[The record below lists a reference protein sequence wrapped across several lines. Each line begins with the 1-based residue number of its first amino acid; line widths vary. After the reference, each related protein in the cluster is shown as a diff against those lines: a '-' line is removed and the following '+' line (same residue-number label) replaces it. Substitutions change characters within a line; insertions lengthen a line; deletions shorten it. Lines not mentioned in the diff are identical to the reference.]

1 MAWRIARWTGIALVA
16 LVVLGGLLVVGV
28 NTGPGR
34 QFLVARLSGYTLA
47 SGLKFDVGRL
57 DGSLYGELVIRDLR
71 VSDQRGVF
79 ATVPV
84 ARLDWRPFAY
94 LNKHVDIRTFSAPL
108 VTVARLPVLKDVPTD
123 PNTPTLPDL
132 DIDIGRLKIDRL
144 VLLAP
149 VAGTRQIASIDTKA
163 HIADARAQLNGRAR
177 SSMGDSVAFVVDAV
191 PDQDRLVLD
200 ARVLAPT
207 RGTIARL
214 AGLKAPLAAT
224 LGGRGSWKSWDGSIR
239 ATLGGAPMAT
249 LALTGRSGRFTLKG
263 PTRPGLILTGPV
275 ERLTA
280 PILNV
285 DAAVALQDRRADTR
299 IALRSEALAVDANG
313 LLDLARSR
321 FERVRVDAQLLKPG
335 SIAPNL
341 NGNDVRLALALDGA
355 FARPV
360 VGYTLSARTIGFGA
374 TVVEGLSARGQARVD
389 SDRILI
395 PVAARARRVTG
406 LNAAAGALLTN
417 VAINGDLAI
426 NGTTALSDNLRI
438 RSDKIDATAAVVANL
453 STGVY
458 RGALQGRV
466 NDYLVDGVG
475 IIDLTTKVDLVSV
488 ASGGF
493 GLKGH
498 VAAQTVKITNEGAR
512 NFLGGRTVVSTDLG
526 FAPDGVIAIR
536 NLRLSAPEFRITSG
550 EGSYRPDGAIVFRGA
565 AYSTRYGPLVA
576 SVTGTAQTP
585 LVRLRA
591 KRPGLGVGLADVD
604 ATIRGTGAGYAVKAT
619 GGSSY
624 GPFSADVLVRA
635 GKGPLAIDVN
645 RARFAE
651 IDFVGRIVQSPAGP
665 FAGRLTANGRGLSGT
680 VLLAAQGKVQRA
692 DIDATA
698 NTARIPGGMPI
709 TIGRAIVRATA
720 ILYPDAPSIVGDVQ
734 VAGARQGEFVV
745 KTARAKV
752 DYRGGR
758 GTAQLVASGQSGTSF
773 DLAANAQL
781 SPKLWRIAVQGR
793 AGTVAFRLAQPA
805 QIRIDGARYQL
816 LPATIVLPQ
825 GRVDLA
831 GRYGDGLSAQARFQ
845 NLDLALINA
854 FSPGLGVGGRGTG
867 SLDYVQPRGVSVPQ
881 ADLRLDIVN
890 FTRAGV
896 VAVSEPVNIAA
907 IGQLRGDGGTVGA
920 LIRRRGALIGRVQ
933 ARLAPLGAGSNISE
947 RLFAAPLSGGIRYNG
962 PAEVLWSL
970 AAIPNQQV
978 TGQIGVAADFRG
990 RLGQP
995 QLTGVLRANDLTYDN
1010 DTYGTRIRSIR
1021 LDGRFTNDRLEL
1033 TSFSGRAG
1041 DGTVQASGS
1050 VGFAADSGF
1059 PIDIR
1064 ATLANARLARGDA
1077 LGATATGTIAVTND
1091 KANGARI
1098 TGDLRLPEVR
1108 YQVVRQGA
1116 AEIAELSGV
1125 RRRGTTLAAARAE
1138 TTDAASPPGLFKLDL
1153 RVRAPNRV
1161 FVSGMGLEAEW
1172 STDLRVTGTS
1182 AQPIVTGDVQLV
1194 RGTYSFAGKRFDL
1207 DNASKITFAGG
1218 RVIDPQLSINAAT
1231 TVNGITATI
1240 AISGTAQRPNIVFGS
1255 SPALPQDEVLSRLL
1269 FGTSVTSLSATQAL
1283 QLAAA
1288 LNSLRGSGGGLNPLG
1303 KLRSVTGIDRLRI
1316 LGADQSTGRG
1326 TAIAAG
1332 QYISNNIYIEIITD
1346 ARGFTATQ
1354 LEISL
1359 SRALSI
1365 LSQAGGSGSTNATL
1379 RYSKDY

>member
-16 LVVLGGLLVVGV
+16 LVVLAGIAVLGLD
-28 NTGPGR
+28 TGPGR
-34 QFLVARLSGYTLA
+34 QFVAARLNGYTLE
-47 SGLKFDVGRL
+47 SGLKVELGRL
-57 DGSLYGELVIRDLR
+57 DGSLYGELIIRDLR
-71 VSDQRGVF
+71 VSDQQGVF
-79 ATVPV
+79 ASVPLT
-84 ARLDWRPFAY
+84 RLDWRPFAY
-94 LNKHVDIRTFSAPL
+94 LNKHVDIRALGAPL
-108 VTVARLPVLKDVPTD
+108 VTVARLPVLKDVSD
-123 PNTPTLPDL
+123 PNAPILPDL

-144 VLLAP
+144 VLLAA
-149 VAGTRQIASIDTKA
+149 VAGTRQVASIDA
-163 HIADARAQLNGRAR
+163 RANIADARVQLKGRAE
-177 SSMGDSVAFVVDAV
+177 SSMGDAVAFVVDAV

-200 ARVLAPT
+200 SRLVAPA
-207 RGTIARL
+207 RGTIAGL

-224 LGGRGSWKSWDGSIR
+224 LGGRGGWKNWTGTLR
-239 ATLGGAPMAT
+239 ATLDGQPLAA
-249 LALTGRSGRFTLKG
+249 LALTGRSGRFTIKG
-263 PTRPGLILTGPV
+263 PTRPGLILAGPV

-280 PILNV
+280 PTLDV

-341 NGNDVRLALALDGA
+341 NGNDVRLALALDGP

-360 VGYTLSARTIGFGA
+360 VSYTLRARTIGFGA
-374 TVVEGLSARGQARVD
+374 TVVEGLSAGGEARID

-395 PVAARARRVTG
+395 PVAGRARRVTG

-426 NGTTALSDNLRI
+426 SGTTALSDNLRI

-498 VAAQTVKITNEGAR
+498 VVAQTVKITNEGAR
-512 NFLGGRTVVSTDLG
+512 NFLGGRTIVSTDLG

-550 EGSYRPDGAIVFRGA
+550 EGSYRPDGAIAFRGA
-565 AYSTRYGPLVA
+565 AYSTQYGPLVA

-591 KRPGLGVGLADVD
+591 TRPGLGVGLADVD
-604 ATIRGTGAGYAVKAT
+604 ATIRGTGAGYAVRAT

-635 GKGPLAIDVN
+635 GKGPLAIDIN

-651 IDFVGRIVQSPAGP
+651 IDFAGRIAQSPAGP

-692 DIDATA
+692 DVDATA
-698 NTARIPGGMPI
+698 SNARIPGASPI

-720 ILYPDAPSIVGDVQ
+720 ILYPNAPSIVGDVQ
-734 VAGARQGEFVV
+734 VAGARQGTFVV
-745 KTARAKV
+745 KTARAKI

-758 GTAQLVASGQSGTSF
+758 GTAQLVANGQSATSF

-781 SPKLWRIAVQGR
+781 SPKLWRIAAQGR

-805 QIRIDGARYQL
+805 QIRVEGTRYQL

-831 GRYGDGLSAQARFQ
+831 GRYGDGVSAQARFQ

-867 SLDYVQPRGVSVPQ
+867 SLDYVQPRGATVPQ
-881 ADLRLDIVN
+881 ADLRLDIAN

-896 VAVSEPVNIAA
+896 VTVSEPVNIAA
-907 IGQLRGDGGTVGA
+907 VGQLRGDGGTVGA

-933 ARLAPLGAGSNISE
+933 ARLAPLGAGSSISE
-947 RLFAAPLSGGIRYNG
+947 RLLAAPLSGGVRYNG

-978 TGQIGVAADFRG
+978 AGQIGVAADFRG

-1010 DTYGTRIRSIR
+1010 DIYGTRIRSIR

-1033 TSFSGRAG
+1033 TNLSGRAG

-1050 VGFAADSGF
+1050 IGFAADSGF

-1091 KANGARI
+1091 KASGASI

-1108 YQVVRQGA
+1108 YEVVRQGA

-1138 TTDAASPPGLFKLDL
+1138 AEAASPPGLFKLDL
-1153 RVRAPNRV
+1153 RVRAANRV

-1207 DNASKITFAGG
+1207 DNASRITFSGG
-1218 RVIDPQLSINAAT
+1218 RVIDPLLSINAAT

-1240 AISGTAQRPNIVFGS
+1240 AISGTAQRPDIVFGS

-1303 KLRSVTGIDRLRI
+1303 KLRSAMGIDRLRI